1 MHLHQTHPLTILQYS
16 PLAGTEW
23 GWVSEAE
30 REEGGWILPDNKRT
44 TFLHLLVTMLMVV
57 SLPSLPVSSFLSCT
71 SSLAF
76 FSSLSWCDTRHPII
90 ADSAFSLPWY
100 SQNSSKFISDSYWI
114 SCFVFNSVSKAVLPQ
129 GSTLP
134 GHNICFP
141 VCNIS
146 TYCSVIAVLWRLHI
160 WVPNLPLEEHKGH

>member
-1 MHLHQTHPLTILQYS
+1 MHLHQTHPLMILQYS

-23 GWVSEAE
+23 GWVSEAA

-44 TFLHLLVTMLMVV
+44 TFLHLFFTMLMVV

-76 FSSLSWCDTRHPII
+76 FSFSSSWCDTTHPII
-90 ADSAFSLPWY
+90 ADSTFALPWD
-100 SQNSSKFISDSYWI
+100 SQNSSKFISDSDWI
-114 SCFVFNSVSKAVLPQ
+114 SRFCLQQCVY
-129 GSTLP
+129 GSIAPGLHTA
-134 GHNICFP
+134 GHNICVP

-146 TYCSVIAVLWRLHI
+146 AYCSFMEAPC
-160 WVPNLPLEEHKGH
+160 VPNVSLEEHKGP